1 MSRSG
6 KISEHSLPNSFNE
19 RCSRVAKKFFGGQG
33 KSLHRR
39 WHETA
44 IAVVMSCRALPPKLP
59 DTSDALTQMRL
70 QKMQLSRS
78 QLWGILGAPLQ
89 NWGDCGHSCRSCT
102 LTEVNAH
109 GTARHWGVLTNSTAF
124 FCEDQQGLHGDFV
137 EGRAWAPPCKGWT
150 TKRCTWK
157 RAEQRDSHD
166 GEGLKSASSGR
177 RRKIL
182 SRMSSQPLRAGEEFY
197 WRRRVRIDEV
207 PTQLGNEMANSKHG
221 VVQEEEKGGILMT
234 IFSGTRIL

>member
-1 MSRSG
+1 MLKELMSRSG

-33 KSLHRR
+33 KSLHRW

-102 LTEVNAH
+102 LTEVNAY
-109 GTARHWGVLTNSTAF
+109 GKGLRLQSTGVYWPTALLSSVKTNRGFMQT
-124 FCEDQQGLHGDFV
+124 L
-137 EGRAWAPPCKGWT
+137 
-150 TKRCTWK
+150 
-157 RAEQRDSHD
+157 
-166 GEGLKSASSGR
+166 
-177 RRKIL
+177 
-182 SRMSSQPLRAGEEFY
+182 
-197 WRRRVRIDEV
+197 
-207 PTQLGNEMANSKHG
+207 
-221 VVQEEEKGGILMT
+221 
-234 IFSGTRIL
+234 